1 MDIIKYNQQAWNDE
15 VKKGNRW
22 TVPFSIEQIN
32 AARKGEI
39 CIVLTPTQPV
49 PLSWFPPLKG
59 AQVLALA
66 SGGGQ
71 QVPLLAAAGAHVT
84 VYDFSE
90 GQLKQDVDTAIKF
103 DLKINAIQGDMMDM
117 STLPSHH
124 FDLIFHPCSNCFV
137 PDLMPVWNH
146 CARVL
151 KKGGVL
157 MWGFTKAESM
167 LLYQDPSTKAYTL
180 KYKMPYSDTESL
192 TEEERSV
199 YTNQNEP
206 LIFGHSL
213 DAQIGDLL
221 KCGFVLTDLYEDN
234 YGGTDPL
241 DPFFNAFVAG
251 RAIKI

>member
-1 MDIIKYNQQAWNDE
+1 VNIIKYNQQAWNDE

-22 TVPFSIEQIN
+22 TVPFSVEQIE
-32 AARKGEI
+32 AARKGDI
-39 CIVLTPTQPV
+39 SIVLTPVQPV
-49 PLSWFPPLKG
+49 PLSWFPPLKD

-71 QVPLLAAAGAHVT
+71 QVPALAAAGAQVT

-90 GQLKQDVDTAIKF
+90 GQLKQDVETAAKF
-103 DLKINAIQGDMMDM
+103 DLKINAILGDMMDM
-117 STLPSHH
+117 SSLPSNH

-137 PDLMPVWNH
+137 PDLKPVWSH

-167 LLYQDPSTKAYTL
+167 LLYKDPATNVYTL
-180 KYKMPYSDTESL
+180 KYKMPYSDTDSL
-192 TEEERSV
+192 TDEERSV
-199 YTNQNEP
+199 YTSQNEP

-213 DAQIGDLL
+213 DAQIGELL
-221 KCGFVLTDLYEDN
+221 KSGFILTDIFEDS
-234 YGGTDPL
+234 YGGADPL

-251 RAIKI
+251 RAVKV

>member
-1 MDIIKYNQQAWNDE
+1 VDIIKYNQQAWNDE

-22 TVPFSIEQIN
+22 TVPFSIEQIE

-39 CIVLTPTQPV
+39 SIVLTPFQPV
-49 PLSWFPPLKG
+49 PQSWFPPLKG
-59 AQVLALA
+59 ANVLALA

-71 QVPLLAAAGAHVT
+71 QVPALAAGGAHVT

-90 GQLKQDVDTAIKF
+90 GQLQQDIETAAKF
-103 DLKINAIQGDMMDM
+103 DLKIDAIQGDMMDM
-117 STLPSHH
+117 SSLPSNH

-137 PDLMPVWNH
+137 PDLKPVWSH

-167 LLYQDPSTKAYTL
+167 LLYKDPGTNVFTL

-192 TEEERSV
+192 TDEERSV
-199 YTNQNEP
+199 YTSQNEP

-221 KCGFVLTDLYEDN
+221 KSGFVLTDIFEDN
-234 YGGTDPL
+234 YGGADPL

-251 RAIKI
+251 RALKV

>member
-1 MDIIKYNQQAWNDE
+1 MDIIQYNQQAWNDE

-22 TVPFSIEQIN
+22 TVPFSLEQIE
-32 AARKGEI
+32 AAKRGELS
-39 CIVLTPTQPV
+39 IVLTPMQPV
-49 PLSWFPPLKG
+49 PLSWFPELKD

-71 QVPLLAAAGAHVT
+71 QVPALAAAGAHVT
-84 VYDFSE
+84 VFDLSE
-90 GQLKQDVDTAIKF
+90 EQLKQDVETAEKF
-103 DLKINAIQGDMMDM
+103 NLKVKAIQGDMMDL
-117 STLPSHH
+117 SELPSNNY
-124 FDLIFHPCSNCFV
+124 DLIFHPCSNCFI
-137 PDLMPVWNH
+137 PDLKPVWSH

-167 LLYQDPSTKAYTL
+167 LLYKDPKTNVYTL
-180 KYKMPYSDTESL
+180 KYKMPYSDIDSL
-192 TEEERSV
+192 TDEERSV
-199 YTNQNEP
+199 YTDQNEP

-221 KCGFVLTDLYEDN
+221 KNGFVLTDIFEDN

-241 DPFFNAFVAG
+241 DPFFNSFVAA
-251 RAIKI
+251 RAVRV

>member
-22 TVPFSIEQIN
+22 TVPFSTEQIE

-39 CIVLTPTQPV
+39 SIVLTPIQPV
-49 PLSWFPPLKG
+49 PLTWFPPLIG

-71 QVPLLAAAGAHVT
+71 QVPALAAAGAHVT

-90 GQLKQDVDTAIKF
+90 SQLKQDIDTAAKF
-103 DLKINAIQGDMMDM
+103 NLKISAIQGNMMDM
-117 STLPSHH
+117 SSLPSNH

-137 PDLMPVWNH
+137 PDLKPVWSH

-167 LLYQDPSTKAYTL
+167 LLYKDPITNVYTL
-180 KYKMPYSDTESL
+180 KYKMPYSDTDSL
-192 TEEERSV
+192 SEEERSV
-199 YTNQNEP
+199 YTSQNEP

-213 DAQIGDLL
+213 DAQIGYLL
-221 KCGFVLTDLYEDN
+221 KSGFVLTDIFEDN
-234 YGGTDPL
+234 YGGEDPL

>member
-22 TVPFSIEQIN
+22 TVPFSIEQIE
-32 AARKGEI
+32 AAKKGEI
-39 CIVLTPTQPV
+39 SIVLTPIQPV
-49 PLSWFPPLKG
+49 PLTWFPPLKG

-71 QVPLLAAAGAHVT
+71 QVPALAAAGAHVT

-90 GQLKQDVDTAIKF
+90 GQLKQDVETATKF

-117 STLPSHH
+117 SALPSHY

-137 PDLMPVWNH
+137 PDLKPVWSH

-167 LLYQDPSTKAYTL
+167 LLYKDPSTNVYTL

-221 KCGFVLTDLYEDN
+221 KNGFVLTDIFEDS
-234 YGGTDPL
+234 YGGEDPL

-251 RAIKI
+251 RAVKV

>member
-15 VKKGNRW
+15 VKKGNQW
-22 TVPFSIEQIN
+22 TVPFSIEQIE
-32 AARKGEI
+32 AAKKGELS
-39 CIVLTPTQPV
+39 IVLTPFQPV
-49 PLSWFPPLKG
+49 PLSWFPTLKG

-71 QVPLLAAAGAHVT
+71 QVPALAASGAHVT

-90 GQLKQDVDTAIKF
+90 GQLKQDVETAAKF
-103 DLKINAIQGDMMDM
+103 DLKISAIQGDMMDM
-117 STLPSHH
+117 SSLPSNH
-124 FDLIFHPCSNCFV
+124 FDFVFHPCSNCFV
-137 PDLMPVWNH
+137 PDLKPVWNH

-167 LLYQDPSTKAYTL
+167 LLFKDPITNVFTL

-221 KCGFVLTDLYEDN
+221 KSGFVLTDIFEDS
-234 YGGTDPL
+234 YGGADPL

-251 RAIKI
+251 RAVRV